1 MIARVHSKR
10 PVGAKML
17 FLNLRQRLDTI
28 QSILTVDEN
37 DQISKQMLKF
47 ATSIPDESLISVE
60 CILLKAACLVTGC
73 TVQQYELK
81 LLQVRVFD
89 FG

>member
-1 MIARVHSKR
+1 MIARVDSKR

-28 QSILTVDEN
+28 QSILTVDDN

-47 ATSIPDESLISVE
+47 ATGYIV
-60 CILLKAACLVTGC
+60 
-73 TVQQYELK
+73 
-81 LLQVRVFD
+81 
-89 FG
+89 

>member
-1 MIARVHSKR
+1 MNAHSILDKKYLKIAKISDSDKDLNFEMIARVHSKR

-37 DQISKQMLKF
+37 DGISKQMLKF
-47 ATSIPDESLISVE
+47 ATAYFIYSYI
-60 CILLKAACLVTGC
+60 
-73 TVQQYELK
+73 
-81 LLQVRVFD
+81 
-89 FG
+89 